1 MDAAKGFAVNKHTP
15 SKSKQPIA
23 VRRYPHDRLVDLLSS
38 FSHLRSNH
46 QVLVSQLRGSIH
58 ELRELRSRLREHN
71 VPRSPAAD
79 DKPVDQS
86 TDGNSYGLTRRET
99 QVAKLLA
106 QGRSNQAIA
115 RELKISQHTA
125 RHHTQRILAK
135 LEVHSRGEA
144 GAKIRNASPGNYRIG
159 NSA

>member
-1 MDAAKGFAVNKHTP
+1 MDKHTP
-15 SKSKQPIA
+15 LNSKEPAA

-38 FSHLRSNH
+38 FSHLRSNN

-58 ELRELRSRLREHN
+58 QLRELRSRLREQN
-71 VPRSPAAD
+71 APRSPAEMGKAE
-79 DKPVDQS
+79 DQS
-86 TDGNSYGLTRRET
+86 TEGNPYGLTRREA

-106 QGRSNQAIA
+106 RGRSNQAIA

-144 GAKIRNASPGNYRIG
+144 GAKIRG
-159 NSA
+159 